1 MIRKAVSSQPK
12 VRKRRGRFAET
23 AHRLSKNIPA
33 MCALCFVVL
42 LIMSAVFAP
51 YLAPYDYAKQ
61 DLTQKFVTPNLAH
74 PLGTDNFG
82 RDILSRLLFGG
93 RISLLVSVMAVAM
106 SVGGA
111 LIVGSAVGYFGGAL
125 DNIVMR
131 ILDVFMAIPG
141 MLLTI
146 VFSVALGTTL
156 FDTALAIAL
165 TSIPALARQLRAS
178 TLLIR
183 DQEYIEAAKSFG
195 SSHWRIIWKHV
206 IPNTLAPVIVQ
217 TSMRLGEAILAISGM
232 SILGLGVQPPTPE
245 WGNILA
251 SGQEY
256 IRTYWPLITFPGIL
270 IGLAMLSFNLLGD
283 GLRDAMDPRLKK

>member
-1 MIRKAVSSQPK
+1 MSRNIKNNPPMA
-12 VRKRRGRFAET
+12 RKRRGRFGEVM
-23 AHRLSKNIPA
+23 HRLSKNIPA
-33 MCALCFVVL
+33 MCALSFVVL

-51 YLAPYDYAKQ
+51 LLAPYDYAKQ
-61 DLTQKFVTPNLAH
+61 NLMEKFVMPSLAH

-82 RDILSRLLFGG
+82 RDILSRLLVGG
-93 RISLLVSVMAVAM
+93 RISLLVSVMAVAI

-111 LIVGSAVGYFGGAL
+111 LIIGSAVGYFGGVL
-125 DNIVMR
+125 DSVVMR

-141 MLLTI
+141 TLLTV

-217 TSMRLGEAILAISGM
+217 ISMRLGEAILAISGM

-251 SGQEY
+251 SGQQY

-270 IGLAMLSFNLLGD
+270 IGLAMLAFNLLGD
-283 GLRDAMDPRLKK
+283 GLRDAMDPRLKR

>member
-1 MIRKAVSSQPK
+1 MKKKVKIEQPK
-12 VRKRRGRFAET
+12 ARKRRGRFGEVM
-23 AHRLSKNIPA
+23 HRLSKNVPA

-42 LIMSAVFAP
+42 LILSAVFAP

-61 DLTQKFVTPNLAH
+61 NLAEKFVMPNAAH

-82 RDILSRLLFGG
+82 RDILSRLLVGG
-93 RISLLVSVMAVAM
+93 RISLLVSVMAVAI

-111 LIVGSAVGYFGGAL
+111 MIIGAAVGYFGGLL
-125 DNIVMR
+125 DSIVMR

-156 FDTALAIAL
+156 VDTALAIAL

-183 DQEYIEAAKSFG
+183 DQEYIEAARSFG
-195 SSHWRIIWKHV
+195 SSNWRIIWKHV

-217 TSMRLGEAILAISGM
+217 ISMRLGEAILAISGM

-251 SGQEY
+251 SGQAY

-270 IGLAMLSFNLLGD
+270 IGLAMLAFNLLGD

>member
-1 MIRKAVSSQPK
+1 MKNKKERPAARPH
-12 VRKRRGRFAET
+12 KRRSRFGEVM
-23 AHRLSKNIPA
+23 HRLSKNIPA
-33 MCALCFVVL
+33 MCALCFVFL

-51 YLAPYDYAKQ
+51 WLAPYDYAEQNLMEKFS
-61 DLTQKFVTPNLAH
+61 DLTAAH

-82 RDILSRLLFGG
+82 RDILSRLLIGG
-93 RISLLVSVMAVAM
+93 RISLLVSVMAVAI

-111 LIVGSAVGYFGGAL
+111 MIIGAAVGYFGGLL
-125 DNIVMR
+125 DSIVMR

-146 VFSVALGTTL
+146 VFSVALGTSL
-156 FDTALAIAL
+156 VDTALAIAL

-183 DQEYIEAAKSFG
+183 DQEYIEAARSFG

-217 TSMRLGEAILAISGM
+217 ISMRLGEAILAISGM

-251 SGQEY
+251 SGQAY

-270 IGLAMLSFNLLGD
+270 IGLAMLAFNLLGD

>member
-1 MIRKAVSSQPK
+1 MKRKVNRTASK
-12 VRKRRGRFAET
+12 ERKRRGRFGEVM
-23 AHRLSKNIPA
+23 HRLSKNKPA
-33 MCALCFVVL
+33 MCALAFVIL

-51 YLAPYDYAKQ
+51 LLAPYDYAKQ
-61 DLTQKFVTPNLAH
+61 NLVEKFLMPSFAH

-82 RDILSRLLFGG
+82 RDILSRLLIGG
-93 RISLLVSVMAVAM
+93 RISLLVSVMAVAI

-111 LIVGSAVGYFGGAL
+111 LIIGAAVGYFGGIL
-125 DNIVMR
+125 DTVVMR

-156 FDTALAIAL
+156 VDTALAIAL

-178 TLLIR
+178 TMLIR

-217 TSMRLGEAILAISGM
+217 ISMRLGEAILAISGM

-251 SGQEY
+251 SGQDY
-256 IRTYWPLITFPGIL
+256 IRTYWPLITFPGVL
-270 IGLAMLSFNLLGD
+270 IGLAMLAFNLLGD

>member
-1 MIRKAVSSQPK
+1 MKKNQSTDTVKI
-12 VRKRRGRFAET
+12 RKRRGRAAEVM
-23 AHRLSKNIPA
+23 HRLSKNVPA
-33 MCALCFVVL
+33 MCALSFVVL
-42 LIMSAVFAP
+42 LILSAVFAP
-51 YLAPYDYAKQ
+51 WLAPYDYAKQ
-61 DLTQKFVTPNLAH
+61 NLVEKFVMPNLAH

-82 RDILSRLLFGG
+82 RDILSRLLVGG
-93 RISLLVSVMAVAM
+93 RISLLVSVLAVAI

-111 LIVGSAVGYFGGAL
+111 MIIGAAVGYFGGVL
-125 DNIVMR
+125 DSVVMR

-146 VFSVALGTTL
+146 VFSVALGSSL
-156 FDTALAIAL
+156 VDTALAIAL

-206 IPNTLAPVIVQ
+206 IPNTFAPVIVQ
-217 TSMRLGEAILAISGM
+217 ISMRLGEAILAISGM

-256 IRTYWPLITFPGIL
+256 IRTYWPLITFPGVL
-270 IGLAMLSFNLLGD
+270 IGLAMLAFNLLGD